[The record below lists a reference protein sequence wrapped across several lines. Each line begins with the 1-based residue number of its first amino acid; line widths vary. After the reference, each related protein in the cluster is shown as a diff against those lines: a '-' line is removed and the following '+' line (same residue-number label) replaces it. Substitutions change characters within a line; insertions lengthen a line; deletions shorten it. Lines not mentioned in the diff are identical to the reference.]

1 MFKYL
6 VRRIV
11 LFIPTL
17 FVISLFTFMLSVFAP
32 GDPVELMLNS
42 SSKGEQGQ
50 STGSLTTAQAYL
62 DKRKELG
69 LDLPIFYMAFGNQA
83 VPDTLYRV
91 PKKIIKSNLKKL
103 INEHGN
109 WPQISEYYG
118 SLKAFDLALNNM
130 TVDSSNA
137 SARIRLKDASYTLSI
152 EHEERFILKAISE
165 MEEEIGSANLKSM
178 MIPLSN
184 LRSAYQNV
192 VEHESKWKNFVP
204 SIKFYGIQNQYHRWL
219 FGDPR
224 IESSKGFFRGDFGI
238 SYKDGRPVKKVL
250 LQAVRWTV
258 LISIGSIIL
267 TYLIAIPL
275 GVMSAAKKDS
285 RTDKITTT
293 FLFIL
298 YSLPSFWVA
307 TMLIMFFGGGD
318 YLNWFPAYGIG
329 QISDDMSFL
338 EIANVRGYHLILPL
352 ICWTYG
358 GLAYLS
364 RQMRG
369 GMLNILNQDFIRTA
383 RAKGL
388 DQKKVLWK
396 HAFRNSLLPVITLF
410 ASVFPLA
417 ISGSIVIEVIFS
429 IPGMGKTA
437 YEALVARNY
446 PVVYAVVMFSAILTL
461 IGYLVADILYAFVDP
476 RIAYSSKK

>member
-1 MFKYL
+1 M
-6 VRRIV
+6 
-11 LFIPTL
+11 
-17 FVISLFTFMLSVFAP
+17 
-32 GDPVELMLNS
+32 
-42 SSKGEQGQ
+42 
-50 STGSLTTAQAYL
+50 
-62 DKRKELG
+62 
-69 LDLPIFYMAFGNQA
+69 
-83 VPDTLYRV
+83 
-91 PKKIIKSNLKKL
+91 
-103 INEHGN
+103 
-109 WPQISEYYG
+109 
-118 SLKAFDLALNNM
+118 AFDLALNDM

-137 SARIRLKDASYTLSI
+137 AARIRLKDASYSLSI
-152 EHEERFILKAISE
+152 EHEEDFINRSLGDLEK
-165 MEEEIGSANLKSM
+165 EINDANLRSM
-178 MIPLSN
+178 MIPMVN
-184 LRSAYQNV
+184 LRESYNNV
-192 VEHESKWKNFVP
+192 LEKETKWKNFVP
-204 SIKFYGIQNQYHRWL
+204 AMKFYGRQNQYHRWL

-224 IESSKGFFRGDFGI
+224 IKSSKGFFRGDFGI

-275 GVMSAAKKDS
+275 GVMSAAKKGS
-285 RTDKITTT
+285 RRDKITTT

-307 TMLIMFFGGGD
+307 TMLIMFLGGGD
-318 YLNWFPAYGIG
+318 YLDWFPPYGIG
-329 QISDDMSFL
+329 QLEEGMSFM
-338 EIANVRGYHLILPL
+338 EKFRVRGYHLILPL

-417 ISGSIVIEVIFS
+417 ISGSIVIEVIFA

-437 YEALVARNY
+437 FEALIARNY
-446 PVVYAVVMFSAILTL
+446 PIVYSVVMFSAILTL
-461 IGYLVADILYAFVDP
+461 VGYLVADILYAFVDP
-476 RIAYSSKK
+476 RIAYSSKN